1 MGLLIASCR
10 KGQYVH
16 GNKFVS
22 VLFCFCL
29 LFAGPARLYGDA
41 QQALDAAITF
51 VENGQLEQA
60 EQQAKTALAD
70 PQTRP
75 AAYSILGTIRLQ
87 QRRLAD
93 SAAFLEKAIQL
104 QPHLVGARLTLAEV
118 YRLQG
123 KPALSS
129 AMFERVLSLDPS
141 NSQARLVLAQ
151 NAAEKGKYRHS
162 LDLAQPLLATLK
174 QSPDGLFLLATDY
187 LGLSDRAAVAG
198 LAHDWAKIENIPT
211 DWSIKFGL
219 LLAKGGVVPEAIDIL
234 EKAKLTQPVSYD
246 LAFNIAGVYLLNHD
260 AAHALE
266 NYDLAISRNPVSLTA
281 FRQAATVAEANGE
294 LERSL
299 SYWIQAKKLE
309 PDNPEVLLGFGR
321 VCLKMDLLD
330 DAEEALERAAK
341 TKPQDSAYQY
351 ILASAKVGKK
361 KFEAA
366 QSILENL
373 VAKSPQDARLQ
384 YALGSVLYL
393 EGHLDESAAR
403 LNESIRL
410 QPDQL
415 SAYYYAALV
424 ARDQGKGDHAIQQ
437 LEDLLRRNPDHAP
450 SYEVLGT
457 LLMNA
462 HRYVEAQK
470 DLEKAVALNPESLKA
485 NYQLGLLLARLGE
498 NDEAE
503 KRMRIAKSLRV
514 EDEDNSRLQ
523 LRLLD
528 PDRMSSK

>member
-1 MGLLIASCR
+1 
-10 KGQYVH
+10 
-16 GNKFVS
+16 
-22 VLFCFCL
+22 
-29 LFAGPARLYGDA
+29 
-41 QQALDAAITF
+41 
-51 VENGQLEQA
+51 VENGQLEKA
-60 EQQAKTALAD
+60 EQQARVALAD
-70 PQTRP
+70 SQTRP

-87 QRRLAD
+87 QKRLAD
-93 SAAFLEKAIQL
+93 SATFLEKAIQL
-104 QPHLVGARLTLAEV
+104 QPRLVGARLTLAEV

-123 KPALSS
+123 KPQLSTAL
-129 AMFERVLSLDPS
+129 FERVLSLDPS
-141 NSQARLVLAQ
+141 NADARLALAQ
-151 NAAEKGKYRHS
+151 AAAEKGKYRRS
-162 LDLAQPLLATLK
+162 LDLAQPLLPTLK
-174 QSPDGLFLLATDY
+174 RSPDGLFLLATDY
-187 LGLSDRAAVAG
+187 LGLTDRAAAAD
-198 LAHDWAKIENIPT
+198 LASDWTKIERIPT
-211 DWSIKFGL
+211 EWSIKFGL
-219 LLAKGGVVPEAIDIL
+219 LLAKGGAVQEAIDVL
-234 EKAKLTQPVSYD
+234 EKAKQTQPVSYD
-246 LAFNIAGVYLLNHD
+246 LAFNVAGVYLLKND

-299 SYWIQAKKLE
+299 SYWMQAKKLE

-330 DAEEALERAAK
+330 DAEAALERAARA
-341 TKPQDSAYQY
+341 KPEDSAFQY
-351 ILASAKVGKK
+351 ALASAKVGKK
-361 KFEAA
+361 EFEAA
-366 QSILENL
+366 QSILEKL
-373 VAKSPQDARLQ
+373 VEKYPQDARLR

-393 EGHLDESAAR
+393 EGHLNESAAR

-415 SAYYYAALV
+415 SAYYYSALV
-424 ARDQGKGDHAIQQ
+424 ARDQGKGDDAIQQ
-437 LEDLLRRNPDHAP
+437 LEGLLRRYPDHAP

-462 HRYVEAQK
+462 HRYSEARK

-485 NYQLGLLLARLGE
+485 NYQLGLLLARMGE
-498 NDEAE
+498 SDEAE